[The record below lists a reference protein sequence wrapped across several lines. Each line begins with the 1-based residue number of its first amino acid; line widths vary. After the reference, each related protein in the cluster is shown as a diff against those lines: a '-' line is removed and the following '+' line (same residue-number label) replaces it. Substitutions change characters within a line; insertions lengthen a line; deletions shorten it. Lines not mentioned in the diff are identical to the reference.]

1 MMRCWL
7 LLIVGILWSSG
18 GLLFA
23 QTNPGRWVPKPFTLT
38 QMLRLLSG
46 QDESSRALALGL
58 LDSPMVAYPAIADAV
73 KESIER
79 DLRAG
84 QVSSLTVQAIRRLGL
99 SSRDGDVQLLRK
111 LTESEDA
118 EVVLVAAETLLERN
132 PAGQLPLL
140 VGLSRRHEFQA
151 SYGFRR
157 GLVDAVAAVPDK
169 ASVEFLMDIVSR
181 FDGQLRFHAAQ
192 HLSRLTGQNF
202 GGHADQWADWWQQ
215 HADGFQPPVP
225 KPDAADNAANA
236 PTQIPWHEPLPEFCG
251 TPIYAKRI
259 VFVINRSASMATQ
272 ADGVSRLNEARY
284 QLKKVIGSLDHYVH
298 FNVIEFNRT
307 VRSFKPELV
316 PADEDHKA
324 ESRAFLNE
332 LTAKGPYAKS
342 AALMAGLS
350 SDPNLE
356 AVYFITDSDPCVFA
370 QMLNNRAITALNSI
384 KRTSIFTVGVDC
396 DKESREYLQDL
407 AHRNAGQF
415 LLIR

>member
-1 MMRCWL
+1 MMHRWL
-7 LLIVGILWSSG
+7 VLIVGIWWSAG
-18 GLLFA
+18 GSLFA
-23 QTNPGRWVPKPFTLT
+23 QTNPGRWVSRPYSLT
-38 QMLRLLSG
+38 QMK
-46 QDESSRALALGL
+46 RALSSEFEHVRSQALGV
-58 LDSPMVAYPAIADAV
+58 LDSQMFAYSAVADAV
-73 KESIER
+73 KESIKR
-79 DLRAG
+79 DLHSE
-84 QVSSLTVQAIRRLGL
+84 QISPMTVEAVRQLGL
-99 SSRDGDVQLLRK
+99 SSRDEDVQYLIT
-111 LTESEDA
+111 LTKAEDA
-118 EVVLVAAETLLERN
+118 HVVMAAAVALLERK
-132 PAGQLPLL
+132 PSEQLPLL
-140 VGLSRRHEFQA
+140 VGLAQRPEFQK

-169 ASVEFLMDIVSR
+169 ASVEFLIDIVSR
-181 FDGQLRFHAAQ
+181 FDGQLRFHTAQ

-215 HADGFQPPVP
+215 HADGFQPPVQ
-225 KPDAADNAANA
+225 KPEAADNATSS

-251 TPIYAKRI
+251 APIYAKRV
-259 VFVINRSASMATQ
+259 VFVINRSAIMATQ
-272 ADGVSRLNEARY
+272 VNGVSRLNEARY

-298 FNVIEFNRT
+298 FNVVEFNAT

-356 AVYFITDSDPCVFA
+356 AVYFITDSDTCVFA
-370 QMLNNRAITALNSI
+370 QMLNNRAFTALNSM

>member
-1 MMRCWL
+1 MMRRWL
-7 LLIVGILWSSG
+7 VLIVGVWWLAG
-18 GLLFA
+18 GTLHA
-23 QTNPGRWVPKPFTLT
+23 QTNPGRWVPRPFTLT
-38 QMLRLLSG
+38 QMLKMLSG
-46 QDESSRALALGL
+46 QQESSRALALGL
-58 LDSPMVAYPAIADAV
+58 LDSQMVAYPAIADAV

-79 DLRAG
+79 DLRTE
-84 QVSSLTVQAIRRLGL
+84 QVSPLTVQSIRRLGL
-99 SSRDGDVQLLRK
+99 SSRDDDVQLLVK
-111 LTESEDA
+111 LAESEDA
-118 EVVLVAAETLLERN
+118 QVVLAAAEALLERK
-132 PAGQLPLL
+132 PAEQLPLL
-140 VGLSRRHEFQA
+140 VGLSRSHEFQA

-169 ASVEFLMDIVSR
+169 ASVEFLIDIVSR

-215 HADGFQPPVP
+215 HADGFQPPVQ
-225 KPDAADNAANA
+225 KPEVADNATNSPAR
-236 PTQIPWHEPLPEFCG
+236 IPWHEPLPEFCG
-251 TPIYAKRI
+251 TPIYAKRV
-259 VFVINRSASMATQ
+259 VFVINRSASMANQ
-272 ADGVSRLNEARY
+272 LNGVSRLNEARY
-284 QLKKVIGSLDHYVH
+284 HLKKVIGSLDRYVH
-298 FNVIEFNRT
+298 FNVVEFNRT

-356 AVYFITDSDPCVFA
+356 AVYFITDSDTCVFA
-370 QMLNNRAITALNSI
+370 QMLNNRAITALNSM

-396 DKESREYLQDL
+396 DDESRGYLQDL
-407 AHRNAGQF
+407 AHQNAGQF